1 MHLSMVSAT
10 PPPPPPP
17 PPPSGT
23 YGRLMEDLT
32 ANWIIAGQHGGFDI
46 GCGLLQ
52 MALRMTQRFFVLLP
66 PYRRILD
73 KSDDTEMESAVRALF
88 SDVLKTGERIIIQ
101 VEEKWGDSTYFV
113 DRELSGNSVLQVVR
127 LQQVSVLYTVESY
140 FYICIGRD
148 SAR

>member
-1 MHLSMVSAT
+1 
-10 PPPPPPP
+10 
-17 PPPSGT
+17 
-23 YGRLMEDLT
+23 
-32 ANWIIAGQHGGFDI
+32 DI

-127 LQQVSVLYTVESY
+127 LQQEETQRADFTPTLQLNL
-140 FYICIGRD
+140 
-148 SAR
+148 